1 MQGDSYHLRQSV
13 DTQNKTFSPYFSS
26 IDTSNNGQ
34 MHNSSQP
41 TFTPP
46 NQQKFDASE
55 KATKMIPIDID
66 MNLKKNM
73 GEHSTIYY
81 DIQGLVLR
89 RGQPFSFT
97 ITFNQDLPIDKYN
110 LSIIFKS
117 QTWQN
122 FPRVKIPLN
131 GSSNGWSA
139 KRLSTKDQENNCV
152 YFQICSPCD
161 ATIGKYSLFLEI
173 SPLKSGLATKQ
184 DLSVFQFDIDIYI
197 LFNPWNSTDV
207 CGLLSSD
214 QIAEYALSEHGQ
226 IYLGS
231 SEIPQSI
238 PWNFG
243 QFDRDVLLTAL
254 SLLNKTSLPTES
266 RIDMSLILRR
276 LSSKVCSDPGA
287 HDGIFPPSSDE
298 SLSLHQKNGYTS
310 SSAILKQYLLS
321 NGQSVQ
327 GGSGSNWQ
335 HAAVFCS
342 LCRSLGIPS
351 RIVTVYNATC
361 GAQEQENI
369 NLHGGTRQ
377 RPIIVVNKKVTRP
390 WYLWNECWMRR
401 DDIPAQNSGWQVVDS
416 SAIDY
421 NTKMRRIGPCAVSA
435 LRSGTL
441 SLKWDTPDIYSV
453 LNANRSYWL
462 VYPDRNMEENVTDTK
477 VLTKSLRKENEY
489 DDITSNY
496 KLEKTSNQI
505 PPHHDVNID
514 IDIPNSLRFGDNL
527 QVILNATNL
536 SNKPR
541 TLAVALRLIR
551 LNPTIEI
558 KPNANNQTQAQ
569 HVFQNANPEIININ
583 SQTPIQS
590 IVQAVRLDIYEDTI
604 IPIKVAHHHQVWTG
618 CFDSL
623 LKLYI
628 SGIVKETGQIYQNE
642 KYIINEH
649 DEIMQVSIENDVIQ
663 EGQSAKL
670 QIHLN
675 NSSPFPLNNASITID
690 GFGIS
695 KTIPITE
702 PLQSNTSTTIP
713 AEFIPSRLGL
723 SRLDITL
730 TSDSIRV
737 PPKSVALEVKE
748 HIPQHDRNQ
757 DEQLTS
763 SNINQEVTS
772 PSSSEKSNTH
782 HCQSITTT
790 LPTKVSPST
799 PISQATPKETQPAA
813 SAPLTRPKSDD
824 DDKSSLP
831 QPSVNSKSIDE
842 LKAEAVPASTA
853 SKSVLEDKSN
863 TPGVPPS
870 TESKPASEVQANAS
884 IAAVESKHAD
894 EVIAEPPVAASESI
908 PAHELKAEAPVA
920 AAESVPADE
929 LKAEPPVAAAESVPD
944 QEFKVEA
951 PPAAAE
957 SLPTDEVKAEA
968 PVAAADSISD
978 QQFQVEAKVAAA
990 GCVPVDV
997 VKAEPPAAAAQSV
1010 PTDELK
1016 AEAPAAK
1023 AESVPVDEEKAEAPV
1038 GAAESAPTDEAKAAA
1053 PAIKTVPTDEAKAA
1067 APAIETVPAPEVM
1080 THSVASLLPEKI
1092 AADQLKLEIPAAAA
1106 SVLTD
1111 EVKAEAPLAAA
1122 ESIAGQEIKVEAPVA
1137 AAASVPTDEVKGEA
1151 RGIESVPAPE
1161 VMAQSVASPL
1171 PEKTAVDEL
1180 KPEIPAAAASVP
1192 ADEIKSEVAAG
1203 EAQCKVGEEGRREM
1217 DVEVVY
1223 VVGPA
1228 VVAYEEERGDVA
1240 LLGVVPSLKSVDH
1253 SETKIDCQKVDD
1265 NESLVSDED
1274 GFGTPDTLPESGN
1287 ELESV
1292 FAISNL
1298 SPSCGVLFE
1307 TSGPFKS
1314 ESLEQ
1319 MVGSA
1324 NADEVGIV
1332 PPGPLVVES
1341 EGPSEDIDMFE
1352 ILQIVNVMAEMLGI
1366 PACVDSSRKG
1376 VSCGEPGL
1384 ERIPEE
1390 MKENAPTVVV
1400 MQGKVAEA
1408 DVLYGALSSDAS
1420 KERVAETTLPS
1431 GSTVVPRIVI
1441 TEVELFD
1448 CDKMTP
1454 LEQLNEVNEMLTSAI
1469 AQLETRFAMID
1480 GNSASGDVEIISND
1494 ANVANNAEDSSHTNS
1509 ISEAPN
1515 RESLPALGTLDDLRK
1530 AEGFQ
1535 PICIGAVRVVEDS
1548 TVLANKM
1555 DSGDAADKNELT
1567 STSSNESNT
1576 GNETVPAVSD
1586 DAKKP
1591 AGFIAKAL
1599 VFFQRKSDA
1608 ERESAEGDNQVV
1620 VDDLE
1625 EEKFTLIESV
1635 ISNPAPPSGSEK
1647 EKKKNDN
1654 LTNAATSRKIHEKVA
1669 EHVASVDAGA
1679 AIENINPAVIESKII
1694 LQGLSS
1700 TIVDGKNI
1708 ADSKPI
1714 VVSPV
1719 QSQIECSESVG
1730 NVEVTKQINDVKL
1743 ESDFATGSNEI
1754 SSKGAAMADNA
1765 QKSIDTKIEKIAEVK

>member
-514 IDIPNSLRFGDNL
+514 IDIPNNLRFGDNL

-757 DEQLTS
+757 NEQLTS

-929 LKAEPPVAAAESVPD
+929 LKAEPPVAAAES
-944 QEFKVEA
+944 
-951 PPAAAE
+951 
-957 SLPTDEVKAEA
+957 LPTDEVKAEA
-968 PVAAADSISD
+968 PVAAADSIPD

-990 GCVPVDV
+990 GCVLVDV
-997 VKAEPPAAAAQSV
+997 VKAEPPAAAA
-1010 PTDELK
+1010 
-1016 AEAPAAK
+1016 
-1023 AESVPVDEEKAEAPV
+1023 ESVTVDEAKAEAPV
-1038 GAAESAPTDEAKAAA
+1038 AAAESAPTDELTTEAPVAAA
-1053 PAIKTVPTDEAKAA
+1053 QSVPTDEVKAEAPVAAADSIPDQQFQVEGKVAAAGSPVAAAQSIPTDEVKAEAPVAAAESTRTDEAKAE
-1067 APAIETVPAPEVM
+1067 AP
-1080 THSVASLLPEKI
+1080 VAV
-1092 AADQLKLEIPAAAA
+1092 AA

-1122 ESIAGQEIKVEAPVA
+1122 ESIAGQEIKVEALAPA
-1137 AAASVPTDEVKGEA
+1137 AESARTDELKAVA
-1151 RGIESVPAPE
+1151 PAIQSVPAPE

-1171 PEKTAVDEL
+1171 PEKTAANEL
-1180 KPEIPAAAASVP
+1180 KPEIPAAAASVA
-1192 ADEIKSEVAAG
+1192 ADEIKSEVAAA
-1203 EAQCKVGEEGRREM
+1203 EAQCKLAEEGRREI

-1240 LLGVVPSLKSVDH
+1240 LLDVVPSLKSVDH

-1265 NESLVSDED
+1265 NGSLVSDED
-1274 GFGTPDTLPESGN
+1274 GFATPDTLPESGN

-1292 FAISNL
+1292 FAISIL
-1298 SPSCGVLFE
+1298 SPSCGVVAE
-1307 TSGPFKS
+1307 TSGPSKS

-1332 PPGPLVVES
+1332 SLGPLVVES
-1341 EGPSEDIDMFE
+1341 EGPSEDIDLFE
-1352 ILQIVNVMAEMLGI
+1352 ILQIVNVMAEVLGI

-1390 MKENAPTVVV
+1390 MKENAPMVVV

-1431 GSTVVPRIVI
+1431 GSMLVPRIVI

-1448 CDKMTP
+1448 CDEMTP

-1469 AQLETRFAMID
+1469 AQLETRIAMID

>member
-462 VYPDRNMEENVTDTK
+462 VYPDRSKKLINMEENVTDTK

-514 IDIPNSLRFGDNL
+514 IDIPNNLRFGDNL

-920 AAESVPADE
+920 AAESAPTDE
-929 LKAEPPVAAAESVPD
+929 LTTEAPVAAAQSV
-944 QEFKVEA
+944 
-951 PPAAAE
+951 
-957 SLPTDEVKAEA
+957 PTDEVKAEA
-968 PVAAADSISD
+968 PVAAAES
-978 QQFQVEAKVAAA
+978 AR
-990 GCVPVDV
+990 
-997 VKAEPPAAAAQSV
+997 
-1010 PTDELK
+1010 TDE
-1016 AEAPAAK
+1016 
-1023 AESVPVDEEKAEAPV
+1023 V
-1038 GAAESAPTDEAKAAA
+1038 KAAA
-1053 PAIKTVPTDEAKAA
+1053 PSIESVPTDEAKAE
-1067 APAIETVPAPEVM
+1067 APVAVAVSVPA
-1080 THSVASLLPEKI
+1080 
-1092 AADQLKLEIPAAAA
+1092 
-1106 SVLTD
+1106 D
-1111 EVKAEAPLAAA
+1111 EVKAEATA
-1122 ESIAGQEIKVEAPVA
+1122 
-1137 AAASVPTDEVKGEA
+1137 
-1151 RGIESVPAPE
+1151 IESVPAPE

-1171 PEKTAVDEL
+1171 PEKTAAHELKPEIPAAAAFIPTDQVKAEAPAIQSVPAPEVMAQSVASPLPEKTAAHEL

-1192 ADEIKSEVAAG
+1192 ADEIKSEVAAA
-1203 EAQCKVGEEGRREM
+1203 EAQCKLAEEGRREM

-1240 LLGVVPSLKSVDH
+1240 LLDVVTSLKSVDH
-1253 SETKIDCQKVDD
+1253 SETEIDCQKVDD
-1265 NESLVSDED
+1265 NGSLVSDED
-1274 GFGTPDTLPESGN
+1274 GFATPDTLPESGN

-1298 SPSCGVLFE
+1298 SPSCGVVVE
-1307 TSGPFKS
+1307 TSGTFKS

-1332 PPGPLVVES
+1332 SLGPLVVES

-1352 ILQIVNVMAEMLGI
+1352 ILQIVNVMAEVLGI

-1390 MKENAPTVVV
+1390 MKENAPMVVV

-1448 CDKMTP
+1448 CDEMTP

-1469 AQLETRFAMID
+1469 AQLETRIAMID
-1480 GNSASGDVEIISND
+1480 GNSASGDVAIISND

-1530 AEGFQ
+1530 AEGFK

>member
-908 PAHELKAEAPVA
+908 PAHELKAEPPVAAAESTPTDELKADAPVA
-920 AAESVPADE
+920 AAESIPAQQ
-929 LKAEPPVAAAESVPD
+929 S
-944 QEFKVEA
+944 KV
-951 PPAAAE
+951 
-957 SLPTDEVKAEA
+957 D
-968 PVAAADSISD
+968 
-978 QQFQVEAKVAAA
+978 AKVAAA
-990 GCVPVDV
+990 ACVTVDI
-997 VKAEPPAAAAQSV
+997 VKAEPP
-1010 PTDELK
+1010 
-1016 AEAPAAK
+1016 PA
-1023 AESVPVDEEKAEAPV
+1023 AESVTVDEV
-1038 GAAESAPTDEAKAAA
+1038 KAAA
-1053 PAIKTVPTDEAKAA
+1053 PP
-1067 APAIETVPAPEVM
+1067 
-1080 THSVASLLPEKI
+1080 
-1092 AADQLKLEIPAAAA
+1092 
-1106 SVLTD
+1106 
-1111 EVKAEAPLAAA
+1111 
-1122 ESIAGQEIKVEAPVA
+1122 
-1137 AAASVPTDEVKGEA
+1137 
-1151 RGIESVPAPE
+1151 IESVPAPA
-1161 VMAQSVASPL
+1161 VMAQS
-1171 PEKTAVDEL
+1171 
-1180 KPEIPAAAASVP
+1180 
-1192 ADEIKSEVAAG
+1192 
-1203 EAQCKVGEEGRREM
+1203 
-1217 DVEVVY
+1217 
-1223 VVGPA
+1223 
-1228 VVAYEEERGDVA
+1228 
-1240 LLGVVPSLKSVDH
+1240 
-1253 SETKIDCQKVDD
+1253 
-1265 NESLVSDED
+1265 
-1274 GFGTPDTLPESGN
+1274 
-1287 ELESV
+1287 
-1292 FAISNL
+1292 
-1298 SPSCGVLFE
+1298 
-1307 TSGPFKS
+1307 
-1314 ESLEQ
+1314 
-1319 MVGSA
+1319 
-1324 NADEVGIV
+1324 
-1332 PPGPLVVES
+1332 
-1341 EGPSEDIDMFE
+1341 
-1352 ILQIVNVMAEMLGI
+1352 
-1366 PACVDSSRKG
+1366 
-1376 VSCGEPGL
+1376 
-1384 ERIPEE
+1384 
-1390 MKENAPTVVV
+1390 
-1400 MQGKVAEA
+1400 
-1408 DVLYGALSSDAS
+1408 
-1420 KERVAETTLPS
+1420 
-1431 GSTVVPRIVI
+1431 
-1441 TEVELFD
+1441 
-1448 CDKMTP
+1448 
-1454 LEQLNEVNEMLTSAI
+1454 
-1469 AQLETRFAMID
+1469 
-1480 GNSASGDVEIISND
+1480 
-1494 ANVANNAEDSSHTNS
+1494 
-1509 ISEAPN
+1509 
-1515 RESLPALGTLDDLRK
+1515 
-1530 AEGFQ
+1530 
-1535 PICIGAVRVVEDS
+1535 
-1548 TVLANKM
+1548 
-1555 DSGDAADKNELT
+1555 
-1567 STSSNESNT
+1567 
-1576 GNETVPAVSD
+1576 
-1586 DAKKP
+1586 
-1591 AGFIAKAL
+1591 
-1599 VFFQRKSDA
+1599 
-1608 ERESAEGDNQVV
+1608 
-1620 VDDLE
+1620 
-1625 EEKFTLIESV
+1625 
-1635 ISNPAPPSGSEK
+1635 
-1647 EKKKNDN
+1647 
-1654 LTNAATSRKIHEKVA
+1654 
-1669 EHVASVDAGA
+1669 
-1679 AIENINPAVIESKII
+1679 
-1694 LQGLSS
+1694 
-1700 TIVDGKNI
+1700 
-1708 ADSKPI
+1708 
-1714 VVSPV
+1714 
-1719 QSQIECSESVG
+1719 
-1730 NVEVTKQINDVKL
+1730 
-1743 ESDFATGSNEI
+1743 
-1754 SSKGAAMADNA
+1754 
-1765 QKSIDTKIEKIAEVK
+1765 

>member
-514 IDIPNSLRFGDNL
+514 IDIPNNLRFGDNL

-757 DEQLTS
+757 NEQLTS

-929 LKAEPPVAAAESVPD
+929 LKAEPPVAAAES
-944 QEFKVEA
+944 
-951 PPAAAE
+951 
-957 SLPTDEVKAEA
+957 LPTDEVKAEA
-968 PVAAADSISD
+968 PVAAADSIPD

-990 GCVPVDV
+990 GCVLVDVVKAEPPAAAAESVTVDEAKAEAPVAAAESAPTDELTTEAPVAAAQSVPTDEVKAEAPVAAADSIPDQQFQVEGKVAAAGCVPVDV
-997 VKAEPPAAAAQSV
+997 VKAEQPAAAAQSV

-1016 AEAPAAK
+1016 AEPPAAK

-1038 GAAESAPTDEAKAAA
+1038 GAAESVPTDEAKAAAPAIKTVPTDEAKAAAPSIESVLTDEVKAAAPAFETVPTDEAKAAA

-1080 THSVASLLPEKI
+1080 
-1092 AADQLKLEIPAAAA
+1092 
-1106 SVLTD
+1106 
-1111 EVKAEAPLAAA
+1111 
-1122 ESIAGQEIKVEAPVA
+1122 
-1137 AAASVPTDEVKGEA
+1137 
-1151 RGIESVPAPE
+1151 
-1161 VMAQSVASPL
+1161 AQ
-1171 PEKTAVDEL
+1171 
-1180 KPEIPAAAASVP
+1180 
-1192 ADEIKSEVAAG
+1192 
-1203 EAQCKVGEEGRREM
+1203 
-1217 DVEVVY
+1217 
-1223 VVGPA
+1223 
-1228 VVAYEEERGDVA
+1228 
-1240 LLGVVPSLKSVDH
+1240 
-1253 SETKIDCQKVDD
+1253 
-1265 NESLVSDED
+1265 
-1274 GFGTPDTLPESGN
+1274 F
-1287 ELESV
+1287 
-1292 FAISNL
+1292 
-1298 SPSCGVLFE
+1298 
-1307 TSGPFKS
+1307 
-1314 ESLEQ
+1314 
-1319 MVGSA
+1319 
-1324 NADEVGIV
+1324 
-1332 PPGPLVVES
+1332 
-1341 EGPSEDIDMFE
+1341 
-1352 ILQIVNVMAEMLGI
+1352 
-1366 PACVDSSRKG
+1366 
-1376 VSCGEPGL
+1376 
-1384 ERIPEE
+1384 
-1390 MKENAPTVVV
+1390 
-1400 MQGKVAEA
+1400 
-1408 DVLYGALSSDAS
+1408 
-1420 KERVAETTLPS
+1420 
-1431 GSTVVPRIVI
+1431 
-1441 TEVELFD
+1441 
-1448 CDKMTP
+1448 
-1454 LEQLNEVNEMLTSAI
+1454 
-1469 AQLETRFAMID
+1469 
-1480 GNSASGDVEIISND
+1480 
-1494 ANVANNAEDSSHTNS
+1494 
-1509 ISEAPN
+1509 
-1515 RESLPALGTLDDLRK
+1515 
-1530 AEGFQ
+1530 
-1535 PICIGAVRVVEDS
+1535 
-1548 TVLANKM
+1548 
-1555 DSGDAADKNELT
+1555 
-1567 STSSNESNT
+1567 
-1576 GNETVPAVSD
+1576 
-1586 DAKKP
+1586 
-1591 AGFIAKAL
+1591 
-1599 VFFQRKSDA
+1599 
-1608 ERESAEGDNQVV
+1608 
-1620 VDDLE
+1620 
-1625 EEKFTLIESV
+1625 
-1635 ISNPAPPSGSEK
+1635 
-1647 EKKKNDN
+1647 
-1654 LTNAATSRKIHEKVA
+1654 
-1669 EHVASVDAGA
+1669 
-1679 AIENINPAVIESKII
+1679 
-1694 LQGLSS
+1694 
-1700 TIVDGKNI
+1700 
-1708 ADSKPI
+1708 
-1714 VVSPV
+1714 
-1719 QSQIECSESVG
+1719 
-1730 NVEVTKQINDVKL
+1730 
-1743 ESDFATGSNEI
+1743 
-1754 SSKGAAMADNA
+1754 
-1765 QKSIDTKIEKIAEVK
+1765 

>member
-514 IDIPNSLRFGDNL
+514 IDIPNNLRFGDNL

-920 AAESVPADE
+920 AAESAPTDE
-929 LKAEPPVAAAESVPD
+929 LTTEAPVAAAQSV
-944 QEFKVEA
+944 
-951 PPAAAE
+951 
-957 SLPTDEVKAEA
+957 PTDEVKAEA
-968 PVAAADSISD
+968 PVAAAES
-978 QQFQVEAKVAAA
+978 AR
-990 GCVPVDV
+990 
-997 VKAEPPAAAAQSV
+997 
-1010 PTDELK
+1010 TDE
-1016 AEAPAAK
+1016 
-1023 AESVPVDEEKAEAPV
+1023 V
-1038 GAAESAPTDEAKAAA
+1038 KAAA
-1053 PAIKTVPTDEAKAA
+1053 PSIESVPTDEAKAE
-1067 APAIETVPAPEVM
+1067 APVAVAVSVPA
-1080 THSVASLLPEKI
+1080 
-1092 AADQLKLEIPAAAA
+1092 
-1106 SVLTD
+1106 D
-1111 EVKAEAPLAAA
+1111 EVKAEATA
-1122 ESIAGQEIKVEAPVA
+1122 
-1137 AAASVPTDEVKGEA
+1137 
-1151 RGIESVPAPE
+1151 IESVPAPE

-1171 PEKTAVDEL
+1171 PEKTAAHELKPEIPAAAAFIPTDQVKAEAPAIQSVPAPEVMAQSVASPLPEKTAAHEL

-1192 ADEIKSEVAAG
+1192 ADEIKSEVAAA
-1203 EAQCKVGEEGRREM
+1203 EAQCKLAEEGRREM

-1240 LLGVVPSLKSVDH
+1240 LLDVVTSLKSVDH
-1253 SETKIDCQKVDD
+1253 SETEIDCQKVDD
-1265 NESLVSDED
+1265 NGSLVSDED
-1274 GFGTPDTLPESGN
+1274 GFATPDTLPESGN

-1298 SPSCGVLFE
+1298 SPSCGVVVE
-1307 TSGPFKS
+1307 TSGTFKS

-1332 PPGPLVVES
+1332 SLGPLVVES

-1352 ILQIVNVMAEMLGI
+1352 ILQIVNVMAEVLGI

-1390 MKENAPTVVV
+1390 MKENAPMVVV

-1448 CDKMTP
+1448 CDEMTP

-1469 AQLETRFAMID
+1469 AQLETRIAMID
-1480 GNSASGDVEIISND
+1480 GNSASGDVAIISND

-1530 AEGFQ
+1530 AEGFK